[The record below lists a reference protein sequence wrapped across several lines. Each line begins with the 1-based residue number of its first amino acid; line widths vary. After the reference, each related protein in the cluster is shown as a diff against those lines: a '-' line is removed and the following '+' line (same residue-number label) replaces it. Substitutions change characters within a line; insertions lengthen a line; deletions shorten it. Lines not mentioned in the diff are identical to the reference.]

1 MRQLLTNGSKKM
13 IKILLIR
20 HGLTNYN
27 LEEKIQGSLETKL
40 HSHGLKQ
47 AKDLAK
53 RLKSEKI
60 DAIYSSSLLRAI
72 TTANEVLKFHP
83 KLKLQK
89 IPGLNERNYG
99 EFEGIRYL
107 PASKKEPRLFAR
119 INHVDMNFFPKKGES
134 WMHVKKRV
142 MRSFREILK
151 NLPNLKNRPSQTIA
165 IVAHG
170 GVNRVILSTLIG
182 LPLHRM
188 SVFKQ
193 NNACVNILEIDGQ
206 RVRIAL
212 LNDTG
217 HTLSEY

>member
-1 MRQLLTNGSKKM
+1 M

-27 LEEKIQGSLETKL
+27 LEEKIQGSLEIKL
-40 HSHGLKQ
+40 HSHGLTQ

-53 RLKSEKI
+53 RLKSEKL
-60 DAIYSSSLLRAI
+60 DAIYSSGLLRAI
-72 TTANEVLKFHP
+72 TTANEILKFHP

-89 IPGLNERNYG
+89 VPGLNERNYG
-99 EFEGIRYL
+99 EFEGLEYL
-107 PASKKEPRLFAR
+107 PASKIEPRLFAKT
-119 INHVDMNFFPKKGES
+119 NYVDMTFFPKKGES
-134 WMHVKKRV
+134 WVHVKKRV
-142 MRSFREILK
+142 MRAFKEILK
-151 NLPNLKNRPSQTIA
+151 NLPNLKNHQNQTIA

-170 GVNRVILSTLIG
+170 GTNRVILSTLIG

-193 NNACVNILEIDGQ
+193 NNACVNILEIDGKK
-206 RVRIAL
+206 VRLAL
-212 LNDTG
+212 VNDTY